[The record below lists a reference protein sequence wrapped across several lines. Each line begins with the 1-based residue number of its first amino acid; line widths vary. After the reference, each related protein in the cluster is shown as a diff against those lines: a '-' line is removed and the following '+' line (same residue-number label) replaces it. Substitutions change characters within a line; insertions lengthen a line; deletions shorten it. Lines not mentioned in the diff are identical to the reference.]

1 MPVDSYAWQELRKK
15 KKLKKKKWKL
25 TRGSFY
31 VPCIRVVLSTWRKTV
46 NMKVAQLRH
55 IKNNMEQ

>member
-1 MPVDSYAWQELRKK
+1 MPVDSYAWQELRNKK
-15 KKLKKKKWKL
+15 KIKKEWKL
-25 TRGSFY
+25 TRSSFY
-31 VPCIRVVLSTWRKTV
+31 VPCIRMVLSTWRKTV